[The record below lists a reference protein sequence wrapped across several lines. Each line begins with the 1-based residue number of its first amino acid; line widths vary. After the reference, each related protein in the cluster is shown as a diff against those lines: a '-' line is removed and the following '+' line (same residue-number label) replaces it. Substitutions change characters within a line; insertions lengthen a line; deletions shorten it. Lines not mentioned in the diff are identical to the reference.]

1 MKEKVFD
8 VIEAHPGSIGLAR
21 DFNIFMIFLILLNVT
36 VVILE
41 TVKPV
46 HAMFLWEFEVIDF
59 VSVVV
64 FTVEYILRLWVCT
77 LHAEFAQRIR
87 GRLRFA
93 ATPFAII
100 DLLAI
105 LPFFIPFIIPID
117 LRFLR
122 ILRLTRIVRVLKL
135 GRYSDAVNTFHRIIS
150 RKKEELLLA
159 MSLLLMAM
167 ILASSLMYY
176 AEHEAQPEVF
186 ASIPHAMWWA
196 IVTLATVG
204 YGDVYPVTLVGK
216 ILSGVVVIVGIGIF
230 ALPTA
235 IFASGF
241 IEEIE
246 KNHDHYCPH
255 CGKKIEKNSL
265 IVHRHPNNNHNNT
278 CNHEKP
284 PQ

>member
-1 MKEKVFD
+1 
-8 VIEAHPGSIGLAR
+8 
-21 DFNIFMIFLILLNVT
+21 MIFLIVLNVG

-41 TVKPV
+41 TVKSV
-46 HAMFLWEFEVIDF
+46 HAMFTWEFAIIDF

-77 LHAEFAQRIR
+77 RYTEYSHPVT

-93 ATPFAII
+93 ATPFAIL

-105 LPFFIPFIIPID
+105 LPFYIPFIIPID

-122 ILRLTRIVRVLKL
+122 ILRLFRIIRVLKI
-135 GRYSDAVNTFHRIIS
+135 GRYSDAVTTFTSIIM

-159 MSLLLMAM
+159 ISLLFIAM
-167 ILASSLMYY
+167 VLASSLIYY

-186 ASIPHAMWWA
+186 GSIPHAMWWA
-196 IVTLATVG
+196 LVTLATVG
-204 YGDVYPVTLVGK
+204 YGDVYPVTAIGK
-216 ILSGVVVIVGIGIF
+216 LLSGVVVIVGIGIF

-241 IEEIE
+241 VEEIQ
-246 KNHDHYCPH
+246 KNQELYCPH
-255 CGKKIEKNSL
+255 CGKRVHKDSLRADNHLKNE
-265 IVHRHPNNNHNNT
+265 PENT
-278 CNHEKP
+278 GEPEKP
-284 PQ
+284 PE